1 MRRGVIGSAT
11 LHVAVIGATL
21 VAWPHSLDVSSEPP
35 PVVPVELVTIG
46 EVTNIAPTVKEEQPK
61 AQEEPQQDAALEDV
75 KQPPPP
81 EEEAE
86 PAPSDVSPDTAE
98 KLEPSPKPATPSPRM
113 KPQPDKE
120 KFNVDSI
127 LALLDKRSPKS
138 APAANAKLADRT
150 MRGIGDRNAMTMD
163 LEDALRNQ
171 IAQCWSPPLG
181 APRADELVVDFDLLL
196 NPDGTVARPP
206 QLDANSAAAAAGDA
220 YTRAAA
226 EAARRAIYKC
236 APYKLPAERYDQWRE
251 INPFHFDPRQMMG
264 QE

>member
-11 LHVAVIGATL
+11 LHVAVIGATMI
-21 VAWPHSLDVSSEPP
+21 AWPTALNMSSETPP
-35 PVVPVELVTIG
+35 IVPVELVTIAD
-46 EVTNIAPTVKEEQPK
+46 VTNIAPTVKEEQPQPE
-61 AQEEPQQDAALEDV
+61 QEPEPQAAPDELNEAMI
-75 KQPPPP
+75 PP
-81 EEEAE
+81 EEMAE
-86 PAPSDVSPDTAE
+86 PEPPELSPDTAQQP
-98 KLEPSPKPATPSPRM
+98 EPAPQTPTPRM
-113 KPQPDKE
+113 KPQPDKS
-120 KFNVDSI
+120 KFDVDSI
-127 LALLDKRSPKS
+127 LALLDKRAPKT
-138 APAANAKLADRT
+138 APPANAKIAART
-150 MRGIGDRNAMTMD
+150 MRGIGERNAMTMD

-171 IAQCWSPPLG
+171 IAPCWSPPLG
-181 APRADELVVDFDLLL
+181 APSGSEIVVDFDLFL

-206 QLDANSAAAAAGDA
+206 QLDANSAAVAASSP